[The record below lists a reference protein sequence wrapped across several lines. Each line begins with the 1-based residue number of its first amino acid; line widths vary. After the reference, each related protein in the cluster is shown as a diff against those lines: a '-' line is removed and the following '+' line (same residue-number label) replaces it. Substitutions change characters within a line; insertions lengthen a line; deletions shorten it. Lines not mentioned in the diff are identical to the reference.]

1 MTKQF
6 EQDLDILKQTL
17 LRMAAKAESMIHYS
31 IQELVQ
37 RNPELAVEIPTLEE
51 DVNSLQLEVDDRAS
65 KLLALRQPM
74 AHDLRF
80 IIAAMKISSDLE
92 RIADQ
97 AINITQNTRI
107 LLLYPEVKPL
117 IDIPKMAEISKQM
130 LRDALDAFV
139 QGDAAKARDVV
150 MRDDQVDHLKSEV
163 IRELEAMMMTDPTII
178 KPSLQLVLVARNLE
192 RIADHATNIA
202 EDVVYLVEAKDIRH
216 HAEEKEHR

>member
-1 MTKQF
+1 
-6 EQDLDILKQTL
+6 
-17 LRMAAKAESMIHYS
+17 MAAKAESMIHYS

-117 IDIPKMAEISKQM
+117 IDIPKMAEIAKQM

-139 QGDAAKARDVV
+139 QGDAVKARDVV
-150 MRDDQVDHLKSEV
+150 MRDDQVDRLKDEV
-163 IRELEAMMMTDPTII
+163 IRELEAMMITDPRII

-216 HAEEKEHR
+216 HAEEKENR

>member
-107 LLLYPEVKPL
+107 LLLYPEIKPL

-150 MRDDQVDHLKSEV
+150 MRDDQVDRLKDDV
-163 IRELEAMMMTDPTII
+163 IHELESMMITDMNII

-216 HAEEKEHR
+216 HAEEKEQG